1 MSFAPTF
8 SPRGWACLRGFAAAV
23 VLLVVLLPW
32 ALAASVPAQ
41 ASAMSDPIRVVVA
54 NPLGNQTEVSSA
66 LRIFLLLTAL
76 SLLPA
81 ALICMTS
88 FVRIVV
94 VLSMV
99 RHAIGLQ
106 DSPPNMVIMSLALFL
121 TIFSMSP
128 IATQINDSA
137 LAPYQAGNLSLD
149 QAVDAG
155 KKPLKE
161 FMVRQTRES
170 DLSLMVE
177 LAGAKPPQSLE
188 DINLIHLVPA
198 FMLSELRTAFQI
210 GFVIFL
216 PFLLIDIVVSS
227 VLMSL
232 GMMMVPPATMAIPL
246 KILLFVLIDGWHL
259 LIRSLMGT
267 FV

>member
-1 MSFAPTF
+1 MTRLHPCW
-8 SPRGWACLRGFAAAV
+8 R
-23 VLLVVLLPW
+23 VLL
-32 ALAASVPAQ
+32 ALAALACAAPAMAATQ
-41 ASAMSDPIRVVVA
+41 AASASALSDPIRMVA
-54 NPLGNQTEVSSA
+54 GNPLGNPAEVSSA

-76 SLLPA
+76 SLIPA
-81 ALICMTS
+81 LLICTTA
-88 FVRIVV
+88 FVRIVI

-106 DSPPNMVIMSLALFL
+106 DSPPNMVIMSLSLFL
-121 TIFSMSP
+121 TVFAMSP
-128 IATQINDSA
+128 VATQINDNA
-137 LAPYQAGNLSLD
+137 VAPYQAGKLSLEQALD
-149 QAVDAG
+149 QG
-155 KKPLKE
+155 KRPLKE

-177 LAGAKPPQSLE
+177 LANAPAPQSLD
-188 DINLIHLVPA
+188 DIGLVHLIPA

-232 GMMMVPPATMAIPL
+232 GMMMVPPATIAIPV

-259 LIRSLMGT
+259 LVRALMGT
-267 FV
+267 IV

>member
-1 MSFAPTF
+1 MTFTPMF
-8 SPRGWACLRGFAAAV
+8 SPRGWALLRAAV
-23 VLLVVLLPW
+23 AALVLLVVLLPW
-32 ALAASVPAQ
+32 ATAATTPAG
-41 ASAMSDPIRVVVA
+41 ASALSDPIRIAAA
-54 NPLGNQTEVSSA
+54 NPLGNKTEVASA

-121 TIFSMSP
+121 TIFSMAP
-128 IATQINDSA
+128 IGTQINNSA
-137 LAPYQAGNLSLD
+137 IAPYQAGKLSLD

-177 LAGAKPPQSLE
+177 LAGGKPPQSLD
-188 DINLIHLVPA
+188 DITLVPLVPA

-232 GMMMVPPATMAIPL
+232 GMMMVPPSTMAIPL
-246 KILLFVLIDGWHL
+246 KILLFVLIDGWSL
-259 LIRSLMGT
+259 LVRSLMST

>member
-1 MSFAPTF
+1 MN
-8 SPRGWACLRGFAAAV
+8 PRQLLRGLGAALL
-23 VLLVVLLPW
+23 LLVVLVPM
-32 ALAASVPAQ
+32 AFAATAAPDTGSL
-41 ASAMSDPIRVVVA
+41 SDPIRIVTT
-54 NPLGNQTEVSSA
+54 NPLGNKAEMSSA
-66 LRIFLLLTAL
+66 LRIFLLITAL
-76 SLLPA
+76 SLIPA

-106 DSPPNMVIMSLALFL
+106 DSPPNMVIMSLSLFL
-121 TIFSMSP
+121 TLFAMSP
-128 IATQINDSA
+128 VVTQINESA
-137 LAPYQAGNLSLD
+137 VAPYQAGKLSLD
-149 QAVDAG
+149 QAVDFG

-177 LAGAKPPQSLE
+177 LANAPAPQSLDE
-188 DINLIHLVPA
+188 ISLVHLIPA

-232 GMMMVPPATMAIPL
+232 GMMMVPPATIAIPL

-259 LIRSLMGT
+259 LIRSLMST

>member
-1 MSFAPTF
+1 MKTLQPFWRALLVLLATLACAPL
-8 SPRGWACLRGFAAAV
+8 AMAAAQS
-23 VLLVVLLPW
+23 PNAA
-32 ALAASVPAQ
+32 ALTE
-41 ASAMSDPIRVVVA
+41 PIRVVAA
-54 NPLGNQTEVSSA
+54 NPLGGNAAEVSSA

-76 SLLPA
+76 SLIPA
-81 ALICMTS
+81 VLICTTA
-88 FVRIVV
+88 FVRIVI

-106 DSPPNMVIMSLALFL
+106 DSPPNMVIMSLSLFL
-121 TIFSMSP
+121 TVFAMSP
-128 IATQINDSA
+128 VATQINESA
-137 LAPYQAGNLSLD
+137 VAPYQVGKISLEQALD
-149 QAVDAG
+149 QG
-155 KKPLKE
+155 KRPLKE

-177 LAGAKPPQSLE
+177 LANAPAPQSLD
-188 DINLIHLVPA
+188 DISLVHLIPA

-232 GMMMVPPATMAIPL
+232 GMMMVPPATIAIPV

-259 LIRSLMGT
+259 LIKALMGT
-267 FV
+267 IV